1 MARAQFNFEARG
13 RMERN
18 KSTFSFPFSCFPLSP
33 PLHLFFVLL
42 QLSFVFSSV
51 NAGENWPQFRG
62 PTGDGHSDATGL
74 PLRWSETE
82 NVKWKTAIHGRGWSS
97 PVIWDDQI
105 WMTTATQDGH
115 EQYVVCVDRNSGKIV
130 HDVHLFH
137 NDTLQITNP
146 LNSFASP
153 TPVIEAGRVYVHFGV
168 YGTACLDTQSG
179 RVLWQ
184 RRDIYCDHFRG
195 PGSSPILVDDLLI
208 FHMDGIDVQ
217 FVIALDRKTGKTVWR
232 TNRSTDFG
240 TRDGDFRKAYT
251 TPIVIDFGGRRQMI
265 SVGAVEAMSYDPATG
280 KELWKVRYNGY
291 SEAARPLFGF
301 GLVFMNTGSGSEQVW
316 AVRPDGVGDVTATH
330 VAWKFHKNVSRRS
343 SPILVDDL
351 IYMVSD
357 DGIATCVEAKTGKLV
372 WQQRMGGQFS
382 ASPLAADGRIYL
394 FSHEGPATVIAPGR
408 KYQRLAVN
416 RLDEGFMA
424 SPAVSGQAIFLRNKT
439 DLYRIEK

>member
-1 MARAQFNFEARG
+1 MG
-13 RMERN
+13 RKTINCCAHEIGRP
-18 KSTFSFPFSCFPLSP
+18 KVPRFPFPSLSFFP
-33 PLHLFFVLL
+33 PLHLLFVAL
-42 QLSFVFSSV
+42 QLSFAFSSV
-51 NAGENWPQFRG
+51 NAGENWPEFRG
-62 PTGDGHSDATGL
+62 PTGDGHSDAVGL

-82 NVKWKTAIHGRGWSS
+82 NVKWKTPIHGRGWSS

-105 WMTTATQDGH
+105 WMTTATEDGH
-115 EQYVVCVDRNSGKIV
+115 EQYVVCVDRNSGKIM

-146 LNSFASP
+146 LNSYASP

-195 PGSSPILVDDLLI
+195 PGSSPILVDDRLV

-217 FVIALDRKTGKTVWR
+217 FVIALDKKTGKTVWR

-251 TPIVIDFGGRRQMI
+251 TPIVIDFGGRRQLI
-265 SVGAVEAMSYDPATG
+265 SVGAVDAMSYDPATG
-280 KELWKVRYNGY
+280 KELWKVRHDGF

-301 GLVFMNTGSGSEQVW
+301 GLVFINTGSGSEQMW

-330 VAWKFHKNVSRRS
+330 VAWKFHKNVSRKS

-357 DGIATCVEAKTGKLV
+357 DGIALCVEAKTGKRV

-424 SPAVSGQAIFLRNKT
+424 SPAVSGRAIFLRTKT
-439 DLYRIEK
+439 DLYRIER

>member
-1 MARAQFNFEARG
+1 
-13 RMERN
+13 MER
-18 KSTFSFPFSCFPLSP
+18 KSFSLFSFPFSRFPPFP
-33 PLHLFFVLL
+33 PLHLLFFFL
-42 QLSFVFSSV
+42 QFSFVF
-51 NAGENWPQFRG
+51 AGENWPQFRG
-62 PTGDGHSDATGL
+62 PTGDGHSDAVGL

-82 NVKWKTAIHGRGWSS
+82 NVKWKTAVHGRGWSS
-97 PVIWDDQI
+97 PVVWDEQI
-105 WMTTATQDGH
+105 WMTTATEDGH
-115 EQYVVCVDRNSGKIV
+115 EQYVVCVDRSSGEILR
-130 HDVHLFH
+130 DVHLFH

-146 LNSFASP
+146 LNSYASP

-168 YGTACLDTQSG
+168 YGTACLDMQSG

-217 FVIALDRKTGKTVWR
+217 FVIALDKKTGKTVWR

-240 TRDGDFRKAYT
+240 SRDGDFRKAYT
-251 TPIVIDFGGRRQMI
+251 TPIVIDFAGRRQLI
-265 SVGAVEAMSYDPATG
+265 SVAAVEAMSYDPATG
-280 KELWKVRYNGY
+280 KELWKVRHDGY

-301 GLVFMNTGSGSEQVW
+301 GLVFLNTGSGSEQVW
-316 AVRPDGVGDVTATH
+316 AVRPDGSGDVTASH
-330 VAWKFHKNVSRRS
+330 VVWKFHRNVSRRS

-357 DGIATCVEAKTGKLV
+357 DGIASCVAANTGKLV
-372 WQQRMGGQFS
+372 WQQRLGGQCS

-394 FSHEGPATVIAPGR
+394 FSQEGPATVIAPGQ

-416 RLDEGFMA
+416 RLDKGFMA
-424 SPAVSGQAIFLRNKT
+424 SPAVAGQAIFLRTKT
-439 DLYRIEK
+439 HLYRIER